1 VKNNHLYIV
10 GGDDSKLLDNIDKDV
25 NIIFLDKTDQSFSNH
40 YPLIKIFNE
49 KQNFLRNE
57 WLELQSQ
64 VFEKI
69 EPLIKKDED
78 FNYVLTN
85 LFFEA
90 SPYKSNSIFIFFKV
104 KLIIDYLKKKKLR
117 KFF

>member
-1 VKNNHLYIV
+1 MKNNHLYIV
-10 GGDDSKLLDNIDKDV
+10 GGDHSKLLDNIDKDA

-90 SPYKSNSIFIFFKV
+90 SPYKSVFSFQF
-104 KLIIDYLKKKKLR
+104 
-117 KFF
+117 